1 MSDLINVSVCVSDI
15 QRDKIKQADNGKK
28 YMNITVARRRE
39 PDQYGNT
46 HTVFMSQTK
55 EERENKVP
63 RTYIGQ
69 GKGVDFHSAP
79 VTAESVEAM
88 PPAPDDDLP
97 F

>member
-15 QRDKIKQADNGKK
+15 PRDKIKQADNGKK

-63 RTYIGQ
+63 RTYIEQ